1 MKTKNGTAAAKLPL
15 EREFNLFRLTWPIF
29 LEVFLFMLMGITD
42 TMMLS
47 GVSDDAVAAVGA
59 ANQVISIAILILE
72 VVGNGAA
79 IVIAQYLGARNHYEA
94 AKISGLSLTLNLMLG
109 VTMSAIFLIFGHHL
123 MVALNLHGDILVYAK
138 SYMHIVGGAIFLQA
152 LINMLSATIRTYG
165 QTKLTMFVA
174 LGMNILSVAGGYV
187 MIFGHLGFPAMGVEG
202 AAISTVISRAVAA
215 VVLFWMLYQVM
226 EVRIQF
232 KFYLNLTRE
241 YIMKILRIGVPSAL
255 EQITYQSCQMIF
267 FFYATF
273 LGAQALAARQYATN
287 ISMFIY
293 LFAVAV
299 AIGTGI
305 IVGRLVGANRKED
318 AYHQVWS
325 SVKRAIVITV
335 IVDLVVIVLRHPLV
349 GIFTDDAEIIRMATQ
364 VLVLSIVLETA
375 RTFNMIVIGS
385 LRAAGDAK
393 FPVYVG
399 LVTMVG
405 ISLPL
410 GYLFVFQL
418 NMGLPGIWLAIAAD
432 EWIRVGVMYM
442 RWKSRV
448 WKKHSLVQPNEPEP
462 SESLTPP
469 PAPSV

>member
-1 MKTKNGTAAAKLPL
+1 MKTKNGNAATKLPL

-47 GVSDDAVAAVGA
+47 GVSDNAVAAVGA

-109 VTMSAIFLIFGHHL
+109 VTMSVIFLGFGHHL
-123 MVALNLHGDILVYAK
+123 MVALNLSGEILVYAK

-174 LGMNILSVAGGYV
+174 LGMNILSVGSGYV
-187 MIFGHLGFPAMGVEG
+187 LIFGHLGFPAMGVEG
-202 AAISTVISRAVAA
+202 AAISTVASRAVAA
-215 VVLFWMLYQVM
+215 VVLVWMLYQVM
-226 EVRIQF
+226 EVRIQL
-232 KFYLNLTRE
+232 KFYVNLTRE
-241 YIMKILRIGVPSAL
+241 YVMKILRIGIPSAL

-335 IVDLVVIVLRHPLV
+335 IVDLVVIILRHPLV
-349 GIFTDDAEIIRMATQ
+349 GIFTDDVDVIRMATQ

-399 LVTMVG
+399 LISMVG

-410 GYLFVFQL
+410 GYVFVFQMD
-418 NMGLPGIWLAIAAD
+418 MGLPGIWLAIAVD
-432 EWIRVGVMYM
+432 EWIRAIVMTS

-448 WKKHSLVQPNEPEP
+448 WKKHSLVTHHEADA
-462 SESLTPP
+462 SEGLTPP
-469 PAPSV
+469 PAASV

>member
-1 MKTKNGTAAAKLPL
+1 MQVKNGTAPTRLPL
-15 EREFNLFRLTWPIF
+15 EKEFNLFRLTWPIF
-29 LEVFLFMLMGITD
+29 LEVFLFMLMGIVD
-42 TMMLS
+42 TLVLS
-47 GVSDDAVAAVGA
+47 AVSDDAVAAVGA

-79 IVIAQYLGARNHYEA
+79 IVIAQYIGARNHYEA
-94 AKISGLSLTLNLMLG
+94 ARISGLSITLNLMLG
-109 VTMSAIFLIFGHHL
+109 VLMSGIFLIFGQHL
-123 MVALNLHGDILVYAK
+123 MTMLNLHGDILVYAN
-138 SYMHIVGGAIFLQA
+138 SYLAIVGGAIFLQA

-165 QTKLTMFVA
+165 QTKATMFVA
-174 LGMNILSVAGGYV
+174 LGMNALNLAGNYLLV
-187 MIFGHLGFPAMGVEG
+187 FGHLGFPQLGVQG
-202 AAISTVISRAVAA
+202 SALATVISRAVA
-215 VVLFWMLYQVM
+215 VFFLVWMLYQVM

-232 KFYLNLTRE
+232 KFYLNLSRE
-241 YIMKILRIGVPSAL
+241 YIMKILKIGIPSAL

-335 IVDLVVIVLRHPLV
+335 VVDLVVILLRHPLV
-349 GIFTDDAEIIRMATQ
+349 GIFTEDADVIRMATQ

-399 LVTMVG
+399 LVSMVG

-410 GYLFVFQL
+410 GYVLVFQF

-432 EWIRVGVMYM
+432 EWIRVAIMYM

-448 WKKHSLVQPNEPEP
+448 WKKHSLVQHDEPEQG
-462 SESLTPP
+462 ENLVPP
-469 PAPSV
+469 AAPSV